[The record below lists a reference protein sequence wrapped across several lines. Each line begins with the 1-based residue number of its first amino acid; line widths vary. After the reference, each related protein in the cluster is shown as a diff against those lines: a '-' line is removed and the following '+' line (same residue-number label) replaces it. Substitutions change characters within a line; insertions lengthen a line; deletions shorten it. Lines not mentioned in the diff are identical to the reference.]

1 MRFSVVGLMA
11 VISGLGYWSI
21 AQAEGTEIS
30 MCVKQSG
37 ASYVIGTG
45 FQNQSCKNN
54 EQLLSFNVQGLT
66 GPQGVQGP
74 IGPQGPE
81 GASVKLYDANDE
93 IIGYYYPLL
102 TGTGNSVF
110 YSTKFKAFGSYS
122 PDLIF
127 RPWLPTESRDLYYK
141 TTNCTGQAYVNKNE
155 VDSVYNYSFFDNTN
169 HGGDIYVPNLN
180 NTEEDMEAASVKHW
194 RDETCSLNENTTIDA
209 YKADN
214 IQNDLELYIKPF
226 HISL

>member
-93 IIGYYYPLL
+93 IIGYFYPILMDSD
-102 TGTGNSVF
+102 TGYSIF
-110 YSTKFKAFGSYS
+110 YKNFNFFGVVTKDLSNFDYSNDDEIKAVLDSYAR
-122 PDLIF
+122 PF
-127 RPWLPTESRDLYYK
+127 RIGL
-141 TTNCTGQAYVNKNE
+141 
-155 VDSVYNYSFFDNTN
+155 
-169 HGGDIYVPNLN
+169 
-180 NTEEDMEAASVKHW
+180 
-194 RDETCSLNENTTIDA
+194 
-209 YKADN
+209 
-214 IQNDLELYIKPF
+214 
-226 HISL
+226 